1 MPGRGKSARAKSGAG
16 AAPRG
21 AFAVNGRMGYIVALI
36 LVVLVVPLICL
47 LLSRRTT
54 GAGRLETHD
63 RGMTVSRPSSD
74 QPTPPAGPRTD
85 RPSTGADHGVPP
97 G

>member
-1 MPGRGKSARAKSGAG
+1 MPGRGKFARAKSGPR
-16 AAPRG
+16 AAPFG
-21 AFAVNGRMGYIVALI
+21 AFAVYERMGYIVALI
-36 LVVLVVPLICL
+36 LVVLVLPLLFL

-54 GAGRLETHD
+54 GAGRLPSHD

-85 RPSTGADHGVPP
+85 RPSGGADRGVPP